1 MRASASVPWCHPLG
15 FPGFLYYVLACEE
28 EEKNVGTPEFLLLGD
43 PGSER
48 GKKKSEA
55 ALALGAKN
63 PSILILASSLFPVA
77 VIYIKKQ

>member
-1 MRASASVPWCHPLG
+1 M
-15 FPGFLYYVLACEE
+15 YYVLACEE
-28 EEKNVGTPEFLLLGD
+28 EEKNVGTTEFLLLGD

-55 ALALGAKN
+55 ALALGARN